1 MYFSDEG
8 RPGGVACR
16 EWGVQQSLDT
26 IQGSRDVLLMVWH
39 DPDVEREMPRPHKLG
54 PFSCAPDRNLK
65 ILETGLPFSL
75 IVERQEGRE
84 NSAKKEVGSKADLR
98 IAPNQT

>member
-65 ILETGLPFSL
+65 NVRDWIALLSDSRKTGGKREFSK
-75 IVERQEGRE
+75 ERSGIK
-84 NSAKKEVGSKADLR
+84 S
-98 IAPNQT
+98 